1 MRLAKKAL
9 ALALGTLAL
18 TSLPGVAS
26 ATDLTSFK
34 TVFDTDFTAAG
45 VGMRNTGT
53 GTISLSGISGTV
65 TEAYLYWHGLTNTTN
80 SNVIADV
87 TFNGTGISGSFL
99 GISSDNCWGFANSM
113 AYRANVTALVTGN
126 GNYSLTNF
134 LKTGANING
143 ASLIV
148 FFNDGNGANNR
159 DVVMFNGNDSNIS
172 NSYDADGWNITLA
185 GINYSSGQA
194 NAQFHVGDGQT
205 FGDAAIV
212 ANSTTLVPAG
222 GVFQGD
228 SVPDFGTN
236 GNGGLWDIKDFN
248 VTSLLNPGLNT
259 LNIQSGLNSDCLA
272 CMLIAI
278 DLPAGAAPEQPN
290 GVPEPTTLALLGL
303 GLAGLATRRR
313 R

>member
-1 MRLAKKAL
+1 M
-9 ALALGTLAL
+9 
-18 TSLPGVAS
+18 
-26 ATDLTSFK
+26 
-34 TVFDTDFTAAG
+34 
-45 VGMRNTGT
+45 
-53 GTISLSGISGTV
+53 

-194 NAQFHVGDGQT
+194 SAQFHVGDGQT
-205 FGDAAIV
+205 FGDARFI

-222 GVFQGD
+222 GVFRVIRFLT
-228 SVPDFGTN
+228 SVPTATEDYGTSR
-236 GNGGLWDIKDFN
+236 I
-248 VTSLLNPGLNT
+248 SMSP
-259 LNIQSGLNSDCLA
+259 A
-272 CMLIAI
+272 CSIL
-278 DLPAGAAPEQPN
+278 
-290 GVPEPTTLALLGL
+290 V
-303 GLAGLATRRR
+303 
-313 R
+313 